1 VRSKLVSAAVTLP
14 IEFVSSLET
23 GLMHA
28 SHRLAVILRDTLRR
42 VELSADI
49 GPDDPSLV
57 ELKRTLLLKIDALE
71 AEAARSEAGTD
82 HPHRA
87 A

>member
-1 VRSKLVSAAVTLP
+1 
-14 IEFVSSLET
+14 
-23 GLMHA
+23 MHA
-28 SHRLAVILRDTLRR
+28 SHKLAVILRDTLRR

-49 GPDDPSLV
+49 SPDDPSLV
-57 ELKRTLLLKIDALE
+57 ELKRTLLLRIDALE
-71 AEAARSEAGTD
+71 AEAARTEASTD